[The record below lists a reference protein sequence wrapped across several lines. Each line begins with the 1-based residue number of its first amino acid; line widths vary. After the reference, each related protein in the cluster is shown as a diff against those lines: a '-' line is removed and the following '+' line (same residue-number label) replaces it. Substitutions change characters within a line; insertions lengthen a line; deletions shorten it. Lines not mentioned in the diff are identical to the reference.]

1 MSQRKKSGKV
11 TTSHKVALGA
21 LSVLGAVAGWNAIG
35 RSQPEAQTTGQ
46 EAPAATTAATAA
58 TVVTARA
65 TPWPTIAPLAEMP
78 RIDARPI
85 PTLVAVAMP
94 DTMGATGAPSVAAG
108 IAAPSLIALPTL
120 APLPAMPEYVAPPP
134 PPPAPPSQVAA
145 APPADSGNVGG
156 GS

>member
-35 RSQPEAQTTGQ
+35 RSQPEAQAAGK
-46 EAPAATTAATAA
+46 EAPPAATVAP
-58 TVVTARA
+58 VVSAGP
-65 TPWPTIAPLAEMP
+65 TPWPAIAPLAEMP
-78 RIDARPI
+78 RIDARPL
-85 PTLVAVAMP
+85 PTLVAVASP
-94 DTMGATGAPSVAAG
+94 DLPLAAGASNVAAG
-108 IAAPSLIALPTL
+108 IAAPRLIALPTL

-134 PPPAPPSQVAA
+134 LPPAPPSQVAA